1 MTVGM
6 SVLSAVGYSGV
17 GYSPSLIMNSLVYNS
32 HIYTMTLHHLL
43 SLAGPPHDQAVWRLT
58 KHAL

>member
-1 MTVGM
+1 MAVGM

-17 GYSPSLIMNSLVYNS
+17 GYSPSLIMNSVYNS
-32 HIYTMTLHHLL
+32 HTLTLHHLL